1 MKARIAGQTLGH
13 SQSYIWKPTDQL
25 KVIIGNAK
33 MSVRLVVVAKCLPC
47 THRTLRPPHSPR
59 VLDVE
64 AREARPRRGDGVAPQ
79 KPG

>member
-13 SQSYIWKPTDQL
+13 SQSYIWKSTDQL

-33 MSVRLVVVAKCLPC
+33 MSVWLVVVGKCLPF
-47 THRTLRPPHSPR
+47 THPEATS